1 MGQKVLII
9 LLIAVVKME
18 TITLIIAVASLVVMV
33 ATLVFMVK
41 NSKGY
46 LRSKLRKKEE
56 RYERLNGITHI
67 NPFSSRAGVVKN
79 KHFEERDK
87 LEKEIEDLKDRL

>member
-1 MGQKVLII
+1 MST
-9 LLIAVVKME
+9 E
-18 TITLIIAVASLVVMV
+18 TLTIIIACASLVVMV

-46 LRSKLRKKEE
+46 LQRKLRKKEE
-56 RYERLNGITHI
+56 RYERLNEITHI
-67 NPFSSRAGVVKN
+67 SPFSPMAGLVKN

-87 LEKEIEDLKDRL
+87 LEQEIEDIKEKL